1 MTETKKVIVDGVELE
16 VEVEIADDGKWLA
29 SVEGKTFQIELPDSG
44 PVVKKKAFGW
54 RQEKEIRNCI
64 CQHTRENRNHRS

>member
-29 SVEGKTFQIELPDSG
+29 SVEGKTFEIELPDS
-44 PVVKKKAFGW
+44 V
-54 RQEKEIRNCI
+54 R
-64 CQHTRENRNHRS
+64 

>member
-29 SVEGKTFQIELPDSG
+29 SVEGKPSKLNYLTQ
-44 PVVKKKAFGW
+44 V
-54 RQEKEIRNCI
+54 R
-64 CQHTRENRNHRS
+64 